1 MIFSDI
7 VTLSCPKWLLRFERK
22 WKLQIWDWMV
32 RNFEKFTKSNFS
44 EIKFAIKKVQW
55 PCTFGLAVL
64 KLEGLLLSYLLWSIE
79 FAMVFVFFPS
89 QAEVMDA
96 GRSINFKQLN
106 FCIFLSK
113 LAWVVMGIVWVVNDR
128 HTRNFQLIFVFKSA
142 VAPCVYIIYCL
153 CLDLTSGLRTS

>member
-1 MIFSDI
+1 MSENEIRKFEIESLGI
-7 VTLSCPKWLLRFERK
+7 LRSWLNHF
-22 WKLQIWDWMV
+22 
-32 RNFEKFTKSNFS
+32 FS
-44 EIKFAIKKVQW
+44 EIKFTMKKVLW
-55 PCTFGLAVL
+55 PYTFGLLVL

-79 FAMVFVFFPS
+79 FAMVFDFLPS

-96 GRSINFKQLN
+96 RRSINFKQLN

-153 CLDLTSGLRTS
+153 CTSLTTVTNQLKSQFINSKIATSYSFF